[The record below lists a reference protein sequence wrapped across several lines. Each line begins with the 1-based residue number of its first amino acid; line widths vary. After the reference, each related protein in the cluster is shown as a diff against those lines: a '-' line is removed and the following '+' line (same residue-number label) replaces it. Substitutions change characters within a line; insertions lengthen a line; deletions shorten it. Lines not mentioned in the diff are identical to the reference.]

1 MTAINAGNQRTH
13 ADEGRA
19 FVDRGPL
26 SEPGGETCPWHAP
39 TTSGEGQA
47 GGCGAEPA
55 QQIERAAS
63 LFDRWYRR

>member
-47 GGCGAEPA
+47 GDNTA
-55 QQIERAAS
+55 QSIGTPSHGGPR
-63 LFDRWYRR
+63 